1 MNTEIVIIGASG
13 FIGQHL
19 LNKAL
24 ADESIH
30 LVTILVRKELPIQNP
45 KLKQVVVDFSNK
57 DQVSAAI
64 PHQTTICCAIGTTMK
79 NVNGNLEA
87 YRKVDFDIPVLTAT
101 IGASKN
107 TPAFILVS
115 AVGANSKSGNFYS
128 RLKGETELAVKE
140 VPLKSFHILQPSLL
154 MGNRTEKRTGERIA
168 QLVMPLFSFLLPDRY
183 KPIQG
188 SDVAACMLQLAK
200 YPTNGVHY
208 YWHKEILNLSK
219 MAK

>member
-45 KLKQVVVDFSNK
+45 KLKQVVVDFSNR
-57 DQVSAAI
+57 DQVSTAI
-64 PHQTTICCAIGTTMK
+64 PHQTPICCSIGTTMK
-79 NVNGNLEA
+79 NVKGNLEA
-87 YRKVDFDIPVLTAT
+87 YRKVDFDIPLLTAE
-101 IGASKN
+101 IGAAKDTS
-107 TPAFILVS
+107 AFILVS
-115 AVGANSKSGNFYS
+115 AVGANAQSGNFYS
-128 RLKGETELAVKE
+128 KLKGETEQALKAVQ
-140 VPLKSFHILQPSLL
+140 LKSFHILQPSLL
-154 MGNRTEKRTGERIA
+154 MGNRAEKRTGERIA
-168 QLVMPLFSFLLPDRY
+168 QLIMPLISFLLPDRY

-208 YWHKEILNLSK
+208 HLHKEILNLSK
-219 MAK
+219 VG